1 MRLPRSVPPWS
12 RSASSNLTGHDRLT
26 VFPDSLVS
34 SPSTLLVTLN
44 CPDRVGLLARIT
56 GFVADQGG
64 NFTEVHQYTDTLNGW
79 FFARFAFEIGEG
91 KTLESVRQDFA
102 TIAVDINANWNI
114 RDQAR
119 PLRTVLLVSREDHCL
134 ADMLWRWR
142 SRELN
147 IDVPLVISNHDTLR
161 EQVEKEGLRFLH
173 IPVPSDPEGKEKAF
187 RRISDAVCDVSG
199 ELTVLCRYMQIL
211 PDWYCEEHLNRVI
224 NIHHSLLPAFAGA
237 DPYRKAYDRGVKL
250 IGATCHYA
258 TAELDAGPIIHQQ
271 MIPVEH
277 YHTPADMRRLGRD
290 CERLTLA
297 RGVRL
302 HVDDRIVVHN
312 SRAIVF
318 GD

>member
-1 MRLPRSVPPWS
+1 LPGQDFPAFRF
-12 RSASSNLTGHDRLT
+12 AFQIH
-26 VFPDSLVS
+26 VFPLFLHSM
-34 SPSTLLVTLN
+34 PTTLLMTLD
-44 CPDRVGLLARIT
+44 CADRVGLLARIT
-56 GFVADQGG
+56 GFVASQKG
-64 NFTEVHQYTDTLNGW
+64 NFTEVHQYTDPINGW
-79 FFARFAFEIGEG
+79 FFARFAFEVPEG
-91 KTLESVRQDFA
+91 TTLESVRRDFGP
-102 TIAVDINANWNI
+102 TAVELNASWNI
-114 RDQAR
+114 RDQGR

-142 SRELN
+142 SKEMN
-147 IDVPLVISNHDTLR
+147 IEVPLVISNHDTLR
-161 EQVEKEGLRFLH
+161 TQVEKEGLPFLH
-173 IPVPSDPEGKEKAF
+173 IPVPADPTGKEAAF
-187 RRISDAVCDVSG
+187 RRISDAICDVSG
-199 ELTVLCRYMQIL
+199 ELSILCRYMQIM
-211 PDWYCEEHLNRVI
+211 PDWFCEEHHNRVI

-302 HVDDRIVVHN
+302 HVEDRVVVHG